1 MPSFLAGAFAIAGVA
16 VATGPVLI
24 HLLNRRRY
32 RTVHWAAMDF
42 LREAAQRSRRYLRLR
57 DLLLLLVRTACLL
70 LFGLAMA
77 RPYLADSQAAAT
89 IGQPVH
95 AVIVVD
101 NSLSMGY
108 QRLEGTVLDD
118 ARRQARAF
126 IERLPPGSQISVL
139 PTCGG
144 GFSWDAYRTREDAL
158 EALEAIAVVDCQ
170 ASAAQALD
178 MAREACVR
186 TPAPAAKRLVLIGDQ
201 QAINWPST
209 PITEQLGPDA
219 DLQIVQVAPE
229 HPDNAWVA
237 DLRVED
243 GVADVETAATLVATV
258 NYQGSAPR
266 NDVQVTLAIDGVPVA
281 SKTIDLEP
289 GQSRQVT
296 FSHRF
301 DVAAE
306 PGRAVFS
313 SARVSIPADR
323 LAADDQR
330 VLAVPVV
337 AALPVVFVDQ
347 WGEDEDPAK
356 SQYGETFR
364 LRRLL
369 APITSR
375 GDHARQLVQ
384 VRQAKISDLNRDV
397 LQDTRLLVMAGVE
410 NPQGTVPLV
419 RQYVEQGGRVLLA
432 AGGPFD
438 PAAWNQ
444 AAWLEGDG
452 ILPLPLEPDLV
463 GVRPD
468 EAPDRVD
475 PFFFDTAGLDDQ
487 YFRWDNVSRQETDDL
502 FRQPIFFQA
511 IAADTRPEALASWL
525 ATEARRAAAQKD
537 KMDETSS
544 AKSKQADAAQPA
556 ADWLLWAP
564 STSTPATDEAPADS
578 RRALEAARPRT
589 LASFTNGRPALV
601 ERKIGRGRVLLF
613 TSGISSDWNT
623 LATTSAVIL
632 FDRICRSLLQETL
645 PRRTIDSL
653 ERLSLTVDPQERRN
667 RFTLQRPHGPAEPLG
682 IDALG
687 GDAYGITLGGLAQ
700 RGIYRVACYR
710 PDTDSDDAQAKVWEV
725 PVAVNGPA
733 LESDLRTLDRRALAE
748 RIGESGYRWVAQ
760 ADAIDVNGARVRG
773 QDSWRWLMGAVFVG
787 LCIELGLLARPRQP
801 DKGAA

>member
-16 VATGPVLI
+16 VAAGPVLI

-42 LREAAQRSRRYLRLR
+42 LREASRRSRRYLRLR

-108 QRLEGTVLDD
+108 QRLEGSVLDE
-118 ARRQARAF
+118 ARRHVRQF

-178 MAREACVR
+178 MAREACQR
-186 TPAPAAKRLVLIGDQ
+186 TPTPAAKRLVLIGDQ

-209 PITEQLGPDA
+209 PIAELLGPDA

-243 GVADVETAATLVATV
+243 GVADVESAATLVATV
-258 NYQGSAPR
+258 HYQGSAPR
-266 NDVQVTLAIDGVPVA
+266 KDVQVTLAIDGVPVA

-313 SARVSIPADR
+313 SATVSIPADR

-369 APITSR
+369 APMTSR
-375 GDHARQLVQ
+375 GDYARQLVQ
-384 VRQAKISDLNRDV
+384 VRQVKISDLNHDV
-397 LQDTRLLVMAGVE
+397 LQDARLLVIAGVE
-410 NPQGTVPLV
+410 SPHGAVPLV
-419 RQYVEQGGRVLLA
+419 RQYLEQGGRVLLA

-438 PAAWNQ
+438 PAAWSQ
-444 AAWLEGDG
+444 AAWLEGGG

-468 EAPDRVD
+468 EAPERVE
-475 PFFFDTAGLDDQ
+475 PFFLDTTRLDDE
-487 YFRWDNVSRQETDDL
+487 YFRWDNVSREETDDL

-511 IAADTRPEALASWL
+511 IAADTRPEALAPWL
-525 ATEARRAAAQKD
+525 AAESRRAAARQLEQASK
-537 KMDETSS
+537 TSS
-544 AKSKQADAAQPA
+544 AKQADATRPA
-556 ADWLLWAP
+556 ADWLLWAA
-564 STSTPATDEAPADS
+564 SVGTPAADEPPADS

-589 LASFTNGRPALV
+589 LATFTNGRPALV
-601 ERKIGRGRVLLF
+601 QRKIGRGRVLLF

-632 FDRICRSLLQETL
+632 FDRICRSLLMETL
-645 PRRTIDSL
+645 PGRTIASL
-653 ERLSLTVDPQERRN
+653 ERLTLAVDPQERRS
-667 RFTLQRPHGPAEPLG
+667 RFNLLRPHGPAEPLG
-682 IDALG
+682 VDALG
-687 GDAYGITLGGLAQ
+687 GDAYGITLSGLAE

-710 PDTDSDDAQAKVWEV
+710 PDADSEEAQGKLWEV

-733 LESDLRTLDRRALAE
+733 LESDLRTLDRVALAE
-748 RIGESGYRWVAQ
+748 RIGDSGYRWVAQ
-760 ADAIDVNGARVRG
+760 AEPIDVNGARVRG
-773 QDSWRWLMGAVFVG
+773 QDSWRWLMGAVLIA
-787 LCIELGLLARPRQP
+787 LCIELALLARPRQP
-801 DKGAA
+801 AREAA